1 MHSRK
6 TETKTLSMAKIDKT
20 RQTIISNL
28 WNFITDRCEKDT
40 KRQTHMW
47 FGDGFDKVMFRVED
61 DEYNEFLDLV
71 SSTTCKIIKYDDME
85 ALHLLEL
92 PLDVGVFNLDLDI
105 KFTKNNSHTNF
116 IEPITIVEKINEI
129 ITKYFVLSDDKCEL
143 YSYFL
148 TKEKPFFDEKKKLYS
163 DGIHITYPNLILNS
177 ANKNFILDLLIKEI
191 ILTNDFDELINLLLT
206 EKIEK
211 SKSKIHFNE
220 NINDFTDENGIVVD
234 ISKEKEKII
243 DSIFDRCVFNKTKW
257 LMYGSGKEIYKN
269 KDVYKIKYVFDPN
282 CNIVDEDDFPSVEE
296 LVKIFAI
303 RYTNKTEIL
312 PNKRARPVHRTMETP
327 IVDNMSNLVDSSN
340 KPFKSNSEN
349 KTNSK
354 NDVNIA
360 RKLIKIINPDRATP
374 YNTWLNVGLCLYDI
388 SDELLPEFIDFSKQS
403 DNFDLDGCN
412 KFWTTCKKKS
422 NNEQKLTIATLR
434 FWAKE
439 DNPTE
444 YSKFYNDN
452 LNGFSLEDTAKLNEL
467 LKNINIERDH
477 EIALIIKSLYGR
489 SFACSSVKTQG
500 WYHFENHRWNHCDA
514 GYKLNNLISEH
525 FTKYVFTIYKQLND
539 EHLKDINDEN
549 ITKKKDKFFNFITK
563 LNKSTYKKTLMTECA
578 NTFYEK
584 NFISGLDEKT
594 ILIGFENGVYD
605 FKNKEFRDGI
615 PEDKLTFSTGYN
627 YNMDYTLQHHDIL
640 ELERIIKLIQ
650 PNEDVRLFMLCH
662 IASCLV
668 GGNKDQKIVFWIGPG
683 GRNGKSTIQNLISG
697 ALGRYYKY
705 VDNTLITKERGKS
718 NEASPDIL
726 ELKGVRTIILSELEP
741 GVKIHAGFFKRITG
755 GDPLKGRDLF
765 SSDIIEYIPQFKP
778 ILISNILP
786 EFNSINDNA
795 VWRRVCVIDFN
806 QKFVDNP
813 KTKNEHKVD
822 NNLPQKLEKLK
833 GAFMWLLINKYYPI
847 YEEFGLDA
855 LTPDC
860 VKEATNR
867 AKSETEPY
875 LKFKEDKIIIDDKA
889 IMDTNELKTM
899 YNEWHLAFYN
909 KKATKP
915 AGIIDYF
922 IGEGCIKKGKIITG
936 IRGDLMGGMSDDI
949 IKNAF
954 SSKID
959 EK

>member
-1 MHSRK
+1 MHSIKRTSK
-6 TETKTLSMAKIDKT
+6 PIDMSKIDKT
-20 RQTIISNL
+20 RQSIIAQL
-28 WNFITDRCEKDT
+28 WNYIIDHSEKDT
-40 KRQTHMW
+40 KKQTHMW
-47 FGDGFDKVMFRVED
+47 FGDGFDKVMFRIDD
-61 DEYNEFLDLV
+61 DEYTEFLDLV
-71 SSTTCKIIKYDDME
+71 SKTTSKIMKYDDME
-85 ALHLLEL
+85 ALHLTEL
-92 PLDVGVFNLDLDI
+92 PLDIGIFNLDLDI
-105 KFTKNNSHTNF
+105 KFTKKNSHTNY
-116 IEPITIVEKINEI
+116 IEPATIVEKINDI
-129 ITKYFVLSDDKCEL
+129 INKYFVLSNDKSEL
-143 YSYFL
+143 YSYYL
-148 TKEKPFFDEKKKLYS
+148 TKEKPFLDDKKKLYS

-177 ANKNFILDLLIKEI
+177 ANKNFILDLLIEEI
-191 ILTNDFDELINLLLT
+191 TSSNDFDELINLLLT

-211 SKSKIHFNE
+211 SKSNIHFDE
-220 NINDFTDENGIVVD
+220 NINDFVDENGVAVD
-234 ISKEKEKII
+234 ITKEKKKII

-257 LMYGSGKEIYKN
+257 LMYGSGKETYKN

-282 CNIVDEDDFPSVEE
+282 CNIIDEDDFPSVEE

-303 RYTNKTEIL
+303 RYSNKKETL
-312 PNKRARPVHRTMETP
+312 SNKRERPNHKTMEVSITN
-327 IVDNMSNLVDSSN
+327 NMDKLVDSSK
-340 KPFKSNSEN
+340 KPFKTKTDN
-349 KTNSK
+349 KTDSK
-354 NDVNIA
+354 NNIEIA
-360 RKLIKIINPDRATP
+360 KKLVKMLNNERATP
-374 YNTWLNVGLCLYDI
+374 YKTWKNVGLCLYEI
-388 SDELLPEFIDFSKQS
+388 SDTLLPDFIEFSKQS
-403 DNFDLDGCN
+403 ESFDLDGCN
-412 KFWTTCKKKS
+412 KFWSSCKKK
-422 NNEQKLTIATLR
+422 NKDDEKLTIASLR

-439 DNPTE
+439 DNPEE
-444 YSKFYNDN
+444 YSKFYNEN
-452 LNGFSLEDTAKLNEL
+452 LNGYSLEDIAKLNDL

-489 SFACSSVKTQG
+489 SFSCSSVKTQG

-584 NFISGLDEKT
+584 NFINGLDEKT
-594 ILIGFENGVYD
+594 ALIGFENGIYD
-605 FKNKEFRDGI
+605 FTNKEFRDGI

-627 YNMDYTLQHHDIL
+627 YNMDYSLNHPDIL
-640 ELERIIKLIQ
+640 ELEKIIKLIQ
-650 PNEDVRLFMLCH
+650 PNDDVRLFMLCH

-697 ALGRYYKY
+697 AFGRYYKY

-778 ILISNILP
+778 ILISNVLP

-813 KTKNEHKVD
+813 KSKNEHKID
-822 NNLPQKLEKLK
+822 NNLPTKLEKLK
-833 GAFMWLLINKYYPI
+833 GAFMWLLINKYYSI

-855 LTPDC
+855 LTPEC

-867 AKSETEPY
+867 AKTETEPY
-875 LKFKEDKIIIDDKA
+875 LKFKEDKIIFDEKA
-889 IMDTNELKTM
+889 IMDVDILKTM
-899 YNEWHLAFYN
+899 YNDWHLSFYN

-922 IGEGCIKKGKIITG
+922 ISEGCVKKGKNIIG
-936 IRGDLMGGMSDDI
+936 IKGDLLGGMSEELI
-949 IKNAF
+949 ENAVQ
-954 SSKID
+954 SKLD
-959 EK
+959 E